1 MHNKMIYE
9 AARERYA
16 ALGIDTEKAI
26 STLLATPISMH
37 CWQGDD
43 VRGFEG
49 ATALDGGIQ
58 ATGNYPG
65 AARTPA
71 ELMQDIDRALSLV
84 PGKHRLNIHANY
96 AVFEN
101 GEHADRDALLPRH
114 FAAWV
119 RFAKERGLGL
129 DFNPTFFSHPMA
141 ASGLT
146 LSSPDDNVREFW
158 IRHGIACLRISEYFA
173 RETGKKCLM
182 NIWIPDGYKD
192 TPADRQGPRRRFA
205 ESLDR
210 ILGAGY
216 DRDLVAV
223 SLESKVF
230 GIGVESYTVGSA
242 EFCLEYS
249 AKHGLVP
256 LMDNG
261 HYHPT
266 EVVSDKIPSM
276 LLFADNIAL
285 HVTRGV
291 RWDSDHVVLFDD
303 ETREIAKEVVR
314 CNALDRTFLA
324 FDYFDAS
331 INRIAAW
338 VIGMR
343 NLEKALLNALLTPHE
358 QLRALQDAGRF
369 TELLAAHEELK
380 TLPMGAVWE
389 ELCTRAG
396 VPADGSWMDAVK
408 QYEKDVFPTRS

>member
-1 MHNKMIYE
+1 MNNKMIYE

-324 FDYFDAS
+324 LDYFDAS

>member
-192 TPADRQGPRRRFA
+192 PPADRQGPRRRFA

-324 FDYFDAS
+324 LDYFDAS

>member
-324 FDYFDAS
+324 LDYFDAS

-369 TELLAAHEELK
+369 TELLVAHEELK

>member
-65 AARTPA
+65 AVRTPA

-324 FDYFDAS
+324 LDYFDAS

>member
-49 ATALDGGIQ
+49 ATTLDGGIQ

-324 FDYFDAS
+324 LDYFDAS

>member
-324 FDYFDAS
+324 LDYFDAS

-380 TLPMGAVWE
+380 TLPMGAIWE

>member
-173 RETGKKCLM
+173 RETSKKCLM

-324 FDYFDAS
+324 LDYFDAS

>member
-324 FDYFDAS
+324 LDYFDAS

-408 QYEKDVFPTRS
+408 QYEKDVFPTRG

>member
-1 MHNKMIYE
+1 MNNKMIYE

-43 VRGFEG
+43 VHGFEG
-49 ATALDGGIQ
+49 ATSLDGGIQ

-71 ELMQDIDRALSLV
+71 ELMQDIDRALSLI
-84 PGKHRLNIHANY
+84 PGRHRLNIHANY

-119 RFAKERGLGL
+119 KFAKERGLGL

-324 FDYFDAS
+324 LDYFDAS

>member
-1 MHNKMIYE
+1 MNENTIYTT
-9 AARERYA
+9 ARARYA
-16 ALGIDTEKAI
+16 ALGVDTEAALA
-26 STLLATPISMH
+26 TLIATPISMH

-324 FDYFDAS
+324 LDYFDAS

>member
-173 RETGKKCLM
+173 SETGKKCLM

-324 FDYFDAS
+324 LDYFDAS

>member
-303 ETREIAKEVVR
+303 ETRQIAKEVVR

-324 FDYFDAS
+324 LDYFDAS

>member
-324 FDYFDAS
+324 LDYFDAS

-358 QLRALQDAGRF
+358 QLRALQDAGHF

>member
-1 MHNKMIYE
+1 MNRYELAKERYE
-9 AARERYA
+9 AI
-16 ALGIDTEKAI
+16 GVDTEAAI
-26 STLLATPISMH
+26 RRLADVRISMH

-324 FDYFDAS
+324 LDYFDAS

>member
-324 FDYFDAS
+324 LDYFDAS

-380 TLPMGAVWE
+380 TMPMGAVWE

>member
-173 RETGKKCLM
+173 RETGKKGLM

-324 FDYFDAS
+324 LDYFDAS

>member
-1 MHNKMIYE
+1 
-9 AARERYA
+9 
-16 ALGIDTEKAI
+16 
-26 STLLATPISMH
+26 
-37 CWQGDD
+37 
-43 VRGFEG
+43 
-49 ATALDGGIQ
+49 
-58 ATGNYPG
+58 
-65 AARTPA
+65 
-71 ELMQDIDRALSLV
+71 
-84 PGKHRLNIHANY
+84 
-96 AVFEN
+96 
-101 GEHADRDALLPRH
+101 
-114 FAAWV
+114 
-119 RFAKERGLGL
+119 
-129 DFNPTFFSHPMA
+129 
-141 ASGLT
+141 
-146 LSSPDDNVREFW
+146 
-158 IRHGIACLRISEYFA
+158 
-173 RETGKKCLM
+173 
-182 NIWIPDGYKD
+182 
-192 TPADRQGPRRRFA
+192 
-205 ESLDR
+205 
-210 ILGAGY
+210 
-216 DRDLVAV
+216 
-223 SLESKVF
+223 
-230 GIGVESYTVGSA
+230 
-242 EFCLEYS
+242 
-249 AKHGLVP
+249 
-256 LMDNG
+256 MDNG

-314 CNALDRTFLA
+314 CNALGRTFLA
-324 FDYFDAS
+324 LDYFDAS